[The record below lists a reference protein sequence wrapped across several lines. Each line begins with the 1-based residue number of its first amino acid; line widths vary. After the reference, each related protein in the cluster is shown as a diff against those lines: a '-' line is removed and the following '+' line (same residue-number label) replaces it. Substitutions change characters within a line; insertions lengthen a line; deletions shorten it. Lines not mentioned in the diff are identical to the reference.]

1 MLSSPLRPAQTKMP
15 GDRKEYQK
23 VPRFLH
29 LYSTTNQ
36 SQWGVLKKQL
46 WVAKVSVRERDTVT
60 AGVTQ
65 KRDTKTATNNSKG
78 LIWKVNFAIRAKLW
92 LGNST
97 QSTIVPMG
105 TIPSNLQP
113 TSKPRGFAIGGK
125 KVEVTEF

>member
-1 MLSSPLRPAQTKMP
+1 MP

-23 VPRFLH
+23 
-29 LYSTTNQ
+29 
-36 SQWGVLKKQL
+36 
-46 WVAKVSVRERDTVT
+46 VAKVSVRERDTVT

-97 QSTIVPMG
+97 
-105 TIPSNLQP
+105 
-113 TSKPRGFAIGGK
+113 
-125 KVEVTEF
+125 